1 MQGRTNPENQYDAT
15 RPPFQNWLG
24 PSALRPEV
32 SFRLP
37 LNHIICV
44 LKPSK
49 LMKACFVVV
58 GYILEKFRKLFY
70 PFIFNVLHSKTNR
83 SK

>member
-1 MQGRTNPENQYDAT
+1 MQGRTNSENQYDAT

-37 LNHIICV
+37 LNHIYLCF
-44 LKPSK
+44 
-49 LMKACFVVV
+49 KAFK
-58 GYILEKFRKLFY
+58 IE
-70 PFIFNVLHSKTNR
+70 
-83 SK
+83 